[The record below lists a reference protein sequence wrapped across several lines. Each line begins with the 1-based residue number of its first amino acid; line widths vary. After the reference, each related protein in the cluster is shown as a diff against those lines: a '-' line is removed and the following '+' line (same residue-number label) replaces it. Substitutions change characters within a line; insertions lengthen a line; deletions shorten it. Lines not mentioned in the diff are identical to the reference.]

1 MENDTKNYIVTI
13 DGPDCTGKS
22 TLWKQALG
30 SVSKN
35 IQIRGIVSNIAYAIK
50 YKRNVD
56 ELIELYNQNPIDYC
70 VYLLNPIND
79 KKLEMLYNR
88 IRNTI
93 IYDNNK
99 IIKELKDASET
110 WTDIGYF
117 NLAIEKLQ
125 KEYKGTIKVIKSVN
139 NDINT
144 FKENVSTINIKDINS
159 ELYSGGIKVLR
170 TTSDR
175 FEAQA
180 KELSEFKYIVL
191 FDEID
196 KIEVINNL
204 YEGLDDEHQ
213 KMFDKLLEYSSDSKY
228 DIYDA
233 LTDLNVDCLVDFL
246 ENYKFKCEVTAKVE
260 LTSDTEIYVTLK
272 DLIDSYC
279 LEDVIYDDS
288 TAMDD
293 IYNDLEYEIRNS
305 DVEIQVDRVY

>member
-88 IRNTI
+88 IRNNI
-93 IYDNNK
+93 VYDNNK

-110 WTDIGYF
+110 WTDISYF

-125 KEYKGTIKVIKSVN
+125 KEYKGTIKVIRSVD

-159 ELYSGGIKVLR
+159 ELYGGGIKILR
-170 TTSDR
+170 TTGDR

-233 LTDLNVDCLVDFL
+233 LTELNVDCLVDFL
-246 ENYKFKCEVTAKVE
+246 ENYEFKCEVTAKVE

-279 LEDVIYDDS
+279 LEDVIYNDS
-288 TAMDD
+288 MAMDD
-293 IYNDLEYEIRNS
+293 IYNNLEYEIRNS
-305 DVEIQVDRVY
+305 DVKIQVDRVY